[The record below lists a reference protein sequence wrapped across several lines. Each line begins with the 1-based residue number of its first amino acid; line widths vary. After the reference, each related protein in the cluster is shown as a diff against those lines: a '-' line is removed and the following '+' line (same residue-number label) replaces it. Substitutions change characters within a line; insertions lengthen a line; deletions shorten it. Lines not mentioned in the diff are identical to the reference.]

1 MDQPTVS
8 QFTSYFQF
16 RQINLNDLAQE
27 LFGVAPSTARRFSLM
42 KPIGQMGKMFIFS
55 FGAVTFLN
63 VDESERLKELHE
75 LSKLGLLRPEASVRP
90 IVESFQVVEN
100 KDEKPRVEFSQMYI
114 DVLTESREQVIAGL
128 VGQSAAMDH
137 FEDVVDRIW
146 TKVDQFLV
154 KLQDTGSIS
163 RTATQMHRDVAEA
176 IRMRSDVV
184 RILHLLDRPELIWED
199 KLMDSLFDDLRSTFE
214 LQERFQALAYKLSL
228 IQETME
234 LLVDTARDRRMYRV
248 EIAIVVL
255 ILIEVVIVL
264 VEKAHV
270 FIKYIL

>member
-42 KPIGQMGKMFIFS
+42 KQIGQTGKMFIFS